1 MPRVP
6 YLFHGG
12 RTGHP
17 WFNFELNPN
26 CQLLA
31 TLKSLSVP
39 NYNVI
44 VRDLHK
50 RPTAIELQ

>member
-17 WFNFELNPN
+17 WFNLELNPN

-50 RPTAIELQ
+50 RPTAMELQ